1 MLPLLLACGPPV
13 AAEAPVVV
21 PLVPANPVALAEGV
35 RLYVDRDSIADAF
48 PLGDRVVQ
56 RTPGGV
62 IVVRRRDLSVER
74 VVLGPAPAAAI
85 GPDGDR
91 VLAAWADGGTATLDP
106 ETGVLT
112 KGPTVTGAPI
122 WVGRAGDRV
131 VVALGDDLAV
141 AVLNLDTG
149 ARRSGRIRVDTPVP
163 LGRPD
168 AMVASPAAA
177 PLSTQV
183 TGQGPPRSARNQRS
197 VEDVGGGNSQGRGPA
212 LWLGWDNGEWG
223 GVIARVDLRDGHVD
237 ARGAANISG
246 FTMDGERVLAFGG
259 VDHLGMRDG
268 WIGVAG
274 SPDDLFSHGSYGPT
288 KPGPDAP
295 IHHVLPTPT
304 GFTVLS
310 FSDVW
315 ETDATFTT
323 WRKAG
328 ELRVH

>member
-122 WVGRAGDRV
+122 WV
-131 VVALGDDLAV
+131 
-141 AVLNLDTG
+141 
-149 ARRSGRIRVDTPVP
+149 
-163 LGRPD
+163 
-168 AMVASPAAA
+168 
-177 PLSTQV
+177 
-183 TGQGPPRSARNQRS
+183 
-197 VEDVGGGNSQGRGPA
+197 
-212 LWLGWDNGEWG
+212 
-223 GVIARVDLRDGHVD
+223 
-237 ARGAANISG
+237 
-246 FTMDGERVLAFGG
+246 
-259 VDHLGMRDG
+259 
-268 WIGVAG
+268 
-274 SPDDLFSHGSYGPT
+274 
-288 KPGPDAP
+288 
-295 IHHVLPTPT
+295 
-304 GFTVLS
+304 
-310 FSDVW
+310 
-315 ETDATFTT
+315 
-323 WRKAG
+323 
-328 ELRVH
+328 